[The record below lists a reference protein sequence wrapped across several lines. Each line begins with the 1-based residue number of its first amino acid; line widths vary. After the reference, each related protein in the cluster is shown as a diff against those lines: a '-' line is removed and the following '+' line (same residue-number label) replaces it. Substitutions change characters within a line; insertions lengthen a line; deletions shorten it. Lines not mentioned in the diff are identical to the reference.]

1 MAACPSWSSQTE
13 PRKRTPAGAL
23 RGLQPRRPAAPFDPV
38 GSIPYL
44 MRKEE
49 RDRPRMPVDIRDFR
63 TALGTFATGVT
74 IVTTMSK
81 DGTPV
86 GLTANSFTSVS
97 LDPPLVLFCLD
108 RRSYSYG
115 HFEKASHFAVNVLAA
130 DQQDV
135 SNHFARPSE
144 DKWKDMT
151 IDLCGVGC
159 PAFKEALAVF
169 ECATHRIH
177 DGGDHII
184 VVGEVKSFTY
194 KRDGAP
200 LLYYRGKYGRI
211 GAVV

>member
-1 MAACPSWSSQTE
+1 
-13 PRKRTPAGAL
+13 
-23 RGLQPRRPAAPFDPV
+23 V

-44 MRKEE
+44 KRHEE
-49 RDRPRMPVDIRDFR
+49 RPPRMSIDIRDFR

-81 DGTPV
+81 DGTPI

-97 LDPPLVLFCLD
+97 LEPPLVLFCLD
-108 RRSYSYG
+108 RRSYSYA
-115 HFEKASHFAVNVLAA
+115 HFEQASHFAVNVLASG
-130 DQQDV
+130 QQDI

-151 IDLCGVGC
+151 IDFCGVGC
-159 PAFKEALAVF
+159 PAFKDALAIF

-194 KRDGAP
+194 KSDGTP
-200 LLYYRGKYGRI
+200 LLYYRGKYGRL

>member
-1 MAACPSWSSQTE
+1 MRAAHP
-13 PRKRTPAGAL
+13 G
-23 RGLQPRRPAAPFDPV
+23 RPAAPFDLV

-44 MRKEE
+44 KPEEE
-49 RDRPRMPVDIRDFR
+49 RRPRMSIDPRDFR
-63 TALGTFATGVT
+63 NALGTFATGVT

-81 DGTPV
+81 EGTPV

-130 DQQDV
+130 EQQDV
-135 SNHFARPSE
+135 SSHFARPSE
-144 DKWKDMT
+144 DKWKDIT
-151 IDLCGVGC
+151 LDLCGVGC
-159 PAFKEALAVF
+159 PAFKDALAVF

-194 KRDGAP
+194 KRDGTP
-200 LLYYRGKYGRI
+200 LLYYRGKYGRL